1 MSVRPASSYTQILK
15 SSSLIGGAQGINLLL
30 GMVRMKIAAVLIG
43 PLGVGLVGTY
53 QAIQGL
59 VSMVA
64 GLGIQS
70 SAVRDVAEAVGK
82 GDEVAI
88 GRTVLTLR
96 RICWF
101 TGLSGAL
108 AMAAL
113 AAPLSR
119 YTFGTREYALDIALL
134 GAAIFF
140 GNIEGG
146 QMALIQGM
154 RRIGD
159 LARLNVIGA
168 VAGTVVTVILYT
180 WLGLRGIIPALL
192 LIALVQLVA
201 SWYFARRI
209 LVPKVEMSWLESWR
223 TSGGMLRLGLAFMWN
238 GLLVAIVAYLTRT
251 FIAQEISLEAVGIFT
266 AAFSLSGMFVN
277 FVLGAMGADF
287 YPRLAA
293 VSQDHVTMNRLVN
306 EQIEIGLLLAVP
318 GLLITLTLAPWII
331 RVFFSSEFLHAADL
345 LQWFILGCLGRV
357 IGWPMGF
364 IVLALGKGVL
374 FATTQTI
381 FNILHLALIWG
392 GLVAF
397 GVEGVSMAFFT
408 LYLIAPTIVFLI
420 VRHLT
425 GFTWF
430 SATRRLVL
438 ALLPMIALV
447 FMASRLLLPWQATG
461 IGVALTTVASVFCLR
476 GLAARIGNDHRIVKA
491 ICRVPGMRV
500 VCGK

>member
-30 GMVRMKIAAVLIG
+30 GMVRMKFAAVLIG

-53 QAIQGL
+53 QAIQGM
-59 VSMVA
+59 VSTVA

-70 SAVRDVAEAVGK
+70 SAVRDVAEAADK
-82 GDEVAI
+82 GDKETI

-101 TGLSGAL
+101 TGLTGAL

-113 AAPLSR
+113 SVPLSR
-119 YTFGTREYALDIALL
+119 YTFGTRDHALEIALL
-134 GAAIFF
+134 GVVVLF
-140 GNIEGG
+140 GNIKGG

-154 RRIGD
+154 RHIGD
-159 LARLNVIGA
+159 LARLNVIGSL
-168 VAGTVVTVILYT
+168 AGTVVMVILYT

-192 LIALVQLVA
+192 LLALVQLIA
-201 SWYFARRI
+201 TWCFARRI
-209 LVPKVEMSWLESWR
+209 PVLRVEMSWLESLR
-223 TSGGMLRLGLAFMWN
+223 ASGGMLRLGLAFMWN
-238 GLLVAIVAYLTRT
+238 GLLLAIIAYLTRT
-251 FIAQEISLEAVGIFT
+251 FIAHDFSLEAVGIFT

-277 FVLGAMGADF
+277 FILGAMGADY

-293 VSQDHVTMNRLVN
+293 VSHDHGTMNRLVN

-318 GLLITLTLAPWII
+318 GLLATLTLAPWII

-364 IVLALGKGVL
+364 IVLALGKGFL

-381 FNILHLALIWG
+381 FNIIHLVLIWC

-397 GVEGVSMAFFT
+397 GLEGVSMAFFT
-408 LYLIAPTIVFLI
+408 LYLITPTATFLI

-425 GFTWF
+425 GFAWS
-430 SATRRLVL
+430 SATRRLIL
-438 ALLPMIALV
+438 ALLPIVALV
-447 FMASRLLLPWQATG
+447 FIASRLLIPWQATG

-476 GLAARIGNDHRIVKA
+476 GLVARIGHDHRIVRA
-491 ICRVPGMRV
+491 VCRVPGMRV
-500 VCGK
+500 VCGL

>member
-1 MSVRPASSYTQILK
+1 MAVRPAHSYTQILK
-15 SSSLIGGAQGINLLL
+15 SSSLIGGAQGINLLF
-30 GMVRMKIAAVLIG
+30 GMVRMKFAAVLIG

-53 QAIQGL
+53 QAIQGM
-59 VSMVA
+59 VSTVA

-82 GDEVAI
+82 GDDEAV
-88 GRTVLTLR
+88 GRTVLSLR

-101 TGLSGAL
+101 TGLLGAL

-113 AAPLSR
+113 ALPLSR
-119 YTFGTREYALDIALL
+119 YTFGTSEYALDIALL
-134 GAAIFF
+134 GAAILFD
-140 GNIEGG
+140 NIQGG

-168 VAGTVVTVILYT
+168 VAGTVVTVTLYT
-180 WLGLRGIIPALL
+180 SLGLRGIIPALL
-192 LIALVQLVA
+192 LLALVQLIA
-201 SWYFARRI
+201 SWFFARRI
-209 LVPKVEMSWLESWR
+209 PVPRVEMSWLESLR
-223 TSGGMLRLGLAFMWN
+223 ASGGMLQLGLAFMWN
-238 GLLVAIVAYLTRT
+238 GLMVAIVAYLTRT

-277 FVLGAMGADF
+277 FVLGAMGADY

-293 VSQDHVTMNRLVN
+293 VSYDHVAMNRMVN

-318 GLLITLTLAPWII
+318 GLLATLTLAPWII
-331 RVFFSSEFLHAADL
+331 RLFFTSEFLHAADL

-374 FATTQTI
+374 FATTQTM
-381 FNILHLALIWG
+381 FNIIHLALIWG

-397 GVEGVSMAFFT
+397 GVEGVSIAFFT
-408 LYLIAPTIVFLI
+408 LYLITPTVVYLI
-420 VRHLT
+420 ARHLT
-425 GFTWF
+425 GFAWF
-430 SATRRLVL
+430 PATRGLLL
-438 ALLPMIALV
+438 ALLPIIALV
-447 FMASRLLLPWQATG
+447 FMAGRLLLPWQATG
-461 IGVALTTVASVFCLR
+461 IGVALTIVASVFCLR
-476 GLAARIGNDHRIVKA
+476 GLVARIGNDHRIVRA
-491 ICRVPGMRV
+491 VCRVPGMRV
-500 VCGK
+500 VCGL